1 MSSYIFYGSVVISAL
16 FTYISTAVAIKKIKN
31 GEDEFTAVALGGIS
45 FAVLVGCI
53 VMALLN
59 GI

>member
-1 MSSYIFYGSVVISAL
+1 MSTYIFYGSVISAL
-16 FTYISTAVAIKKIKN
+16 ITYISTAVVIKKIKN

-53 VMALLN
+53 IVGVSG